1 MQVTTAEIIYPSS
14 DGQPMAESTIQY
26 KLIVKIKEG
35 CESLFKDDPNVF
47 VAADLLWYPVE
58 GRIDISQAPDT
69 MVVFG
74 RPKGDRPSYI
84 QYREDNIGPQVVFE
98 IRSHNDRQTKM
109 NKKLAFY
116 QRHGVEEYYLYDPER
131 NELQGWQRIEGNL
144 EVIEPM
150 EGWISPRLEVRF
162 ELGEDGLE
170 IYRPDGEK
178 FLSYA
183 ELEEERVLSRQRLQ
197 QESQRA
203 EQESQRAEQAEQ
215 KVKQESQRA
224 EQANQRAEQAEQKA
238 KQADQ
243 IAQRL
248 AMRLRELNIDPDS
261 I

>member
-26 KLIVKIKEG
+26 ELIVKIKEG

-47 VAADLLWYPVE
+47 VVADLLWYPVE

-69 MVVFG
+69 MVIFG

-98 IRSHNDRQTKM
+98 IRSHNDTQTKM
-109 NKKLAFY
+109 NRKVSFY
-116 QRHGVEEYYLYDPER
+116 QRYGVDEYYVYDPER
-131 NELQGWQRIEGNL
+131 NELEGWQRIEGIL

-150 EGWISPRLEVRF
+150 EGWISPRLGVRF

-170 IYRPDGEK
+170 IYRPNGEK
-178 FLSYA
+178 FISYA
-183 ELEEERVLSRQRLQ
+183 ELEEERLLDRQRLQ

-203 EQESQRAEQAEQ
+203 EQESQRAEQ
-215 KVKQESQRA
+215 ESQRA
-224 EQANQRAEQAEQKA
+224 
-238 KQADQ
+238 
-243 IAQRL
+243 QRL
-248 AMRLRELNIDPDS
+248 AAKLRELNIDPDS

>member
-1 MQVTTAEIIYPSS
+1 MQVTTEEIIYPSS

-26 KLIVKIKEG
+26 ELIVKIKEG

-58 GRIDISQAPDT
+58 GKPEISQAPDT
-69 MVVFG
+69 MVIFG
-74 RPKGDRPSYI
+74 RPKGDRLSYI

-98 IRSHNDRQTKM
+98 IRSHNDSNTKM
-109 NKKLAFY
+109 NKKLSFY
-116 QRHGVEEYYLYDPER
+116 QRHGVEEYYLYDPQR
-131 NELQGWQRIEGNL
+131 NELEGWQRIEGNL

-150 EGWISPRLEVRF
+150 EGWISPRLGVRF

-170 IYRPDGEK
+170 IYRPNGEK

-183 ELEEERVLSRQRLQ
+183 ELEEDRLLDRQRLQ

-203 EQESQRAEQAEQ
+203 Q
-215 KVKQESQRA
+215 
-224 EQANQRAEQAEQKA
+224 
-238 KQADQ
+238 QADQ
-243 IAQRL
+243 RAQQADQRAQRL
-248 AMRLRELNIDPDS
+248 AAKLRELNIDPDS

>member
-1 MQVTTAEIIYPSS
+1 MQVTTEEIIYPSS

-26 KLIVKIKEG
+26 ELIVKIKEG

-58 GRIDISQAPDT
+58 GRPEISQAPDT
-69 MVVFG
+69 MVIFG
-74 RPKGDRPSYI
+74 RPKGDRLSYI

-98 IRSHNDRQTKM
+98 IRSHNDSNTKM
-109 NKKLAFY
+109 NKKLSFY
-116 QRHGVEEYYLYDPER
+116 QRHGVEEYYLYDPQI
-131 NELQGWQRIEGNL
+131 NELEGWQRIEGNL

-150 EGWISPRLEVRF
+150 EGWISPRLGVRF

-170 IYRPDGEK
+170 IYRPNGEK

-183 ELEEERVLSRQRLQ
+183 ELEEERLLDRQRLQ

-203 EQESQRAEQAEQ
+203 EQADQRAEQAD
-215 KVKQESQRA
+215 QRA
-224 EQANQRAEQAEQKA
+224 Q
-238 KQADQ
+238 QADQ
-243 IAQRL
+243 RSQRL
-248 AMRLRELNIDPDS
+248 AAKLRELNIDPDS

>member
-26 KLIVKIKEG
+26 ELIVKIKAG

-58 GRIDISQAPDT
+58 GRSEISQAPDT

-74 RPKGDRPSYI
+74 RPKGDHPSYI

-98 IRSHNDRQTKM
+98 IRSHNDINTKM
-109 NKKLAFY
+109 NKKLSFY
-116 QRHGVEEYYLYDPER
+116 QRHGVEEYYLYDPEI
-131 NELQGWQRIEGNL
+131 NELLGWQRIEKYL

-150 EGWISPRLEVRF
+150 EGWISPRLCVRF
-162 ELGEDGLE
+162 ELGEDELE
-170 IYRPDGEK
+170 IYRSNGEK

-183 ELEEERVLSRQRLQ
+183 ELEEQSLLDRQRLQ

-203 EQESQRAEQAEQ
+203 EQEAQRAEQEAQRAEQAD
-215 KVKQESQRA
+215 QRA
-224 EQANQRAEQAEQKA
+224 EQANQMAEQAN
-238 KQADQ
+238 Q

-248 AMRLRELNIDPDS
+248 AAKLRELNIDPDS
-261 I
+261 L

>member
-35 CESLFKDDPNVF
+35 CESLFKNDPNVF

-58 GRIDISQAPDT
+58 GRPDISQAPDT
-69 MVVFG
+69 MVIFG
-74 RPKGDRPSYI
+74 RPKGERPSYM
-84 QYREDNIGPQVVFE
+84 QFLEDNIAPQVVFE

-109 NKKLAFY
+109 NKKLSFY

-131 NELQGWQRIEGNL
+131 NELEGWQRIEGNL

-150 EGWISPRLEVRF
+150 EGWISPRLGVRF

-170 IYRPDGEK
+170 IYRPDGQR

-183 ELEEERVLSRQRLQ
+183 ELEEQGELNRQRAEQ
-197 QESQRA
+197 AVQRA
-203 EQESQRAEQAEQ
+203 EQESQRAE
-215 KVKQESQRA
+215 
-224 EQANQRAEQAEQKA
+224 
-238 KQADQ
+238 
-243 IAQRL
+243 RL
-248 AMRLRELNIDPDS
+248 ATKLRELNIDPDR

>member
-26 KLIVKIKEG
+26 ELIVKIKEG

-58 GRIDISQAPDT
+58 GRSEISQAPDT

-74 RPKGDRPSYI
+74 RPKGDRLSYI
-84 QYREDNIGPQVVFE
+84 QCREDNITPQVVFE

-150 EGWISPRLEVRF
+150 EGWISPRLGVRF
-162 ELGEDGLE
+162 ELGSDGLE

-178 FLSYA
+178 FISYA
-183 ELEEERVLSRQRLQ
+183 ELEADRVLSRQRLQ

-203 EQESQRAEQAEQ
+203 EQAEQ
-215 KVKQESQRA
+215 KSE
-224 EQANQRAEQAEQKA
+224 
-238 KQADQ
+238 
-243 IAQRL
+243 RL
-248 AMRLRELNIDPDS
+248 AAKLRELNIDPDN

>member
-35 CESLFKDDPNVF
+35 CESLFKNDPNVF

-58 GRIDISQAPDT
+58 GRPDISQAPDT
-69 MVVFG
+69 MVIFG
-74 RPKGDRPSYI
+74 RPKGERPSYM
-84 QYREDNIGPQVVFE
+84 QFLEDNIAPQVVFE

-109 NKKLAFY
+109 NKKLSFY

-131 NELQGWQRIEGNL
+131 NELEGWQRIEGNL

-150 EGWISPRLEVRF
+150 EGWISPRLGVRF

-170 IYRPDGEK
+170 IYQPDGEA
-178 FLSYA
+178 FVSPE
-183 ELEEERVLSRQRLQ
+183 ELREERDFER
-197 QESQRA
+197 
-203 EQESQRAEQAEQ
+203 QRAEQA
-215 KVKQESQRA
+215 VQRA
-224 EQANQRAEQAEQKA
+224 E
-238 KQADQ
+238 
-243 IAQRL
+243 RL
-248 AMRLRELNIDPDS
+248 AAKLRELNIDPDR

>member
-26 KLIVKIKEG
+26 ELIVKIKEG
-35 CESLFKDDPNVF
+35 CESLFKNDPNVF

-58 GRIDISQAPDT
+58 GRPDISQAPDT

-84 QYREDNIGPQVVFE
+84 QYREDNIAPQVVFE

-109 NKKLAFY
+109 NKKLSFY
-116 QRHGVEEYYLYDPER
+116 QRHGVEEYYVYDPER
-131 NELQGWQRIEGNL
+131 NELEGWQRIEGIL

-150 EGWISPRLEVRF
+150 EGWISPRLGVRF
-162 ELGEDGLE
+162 ELVEDRLE
-170 IYRPDGEK
+170 IYRPDGEQ

-183 ELEEERVLSRQRLQ
+183 ELEEQRGLYRQRLQ

-203 EQESQRAEQAEQ
+203 EQESQRAE
-215 KVKQESQRA
+215 
-224 EQANQRAEQAEQKA
+224 
-238 KQADQ
+238 
-243 IAQRL
+243 RL
-248 AMRLRELNIDPDS
+248 AAKLRELNIDPDS

>member
-1 MQVTTAEIIYPSS
+1 MQVTTQEIIYPSS

-69 MVVFG
+69 MVIFR

-98 IRSHNDRQTKM
+98 IRSHNDSNTKM
-109 NKKLAFY
+109 NKKLSFY

-131 NELQGWQRIEGNL
+131 NELEGWQRIEGDL

-150 EGWISPRLEVRF
+150 EGWISPRLGVRF

-170 IYRPDGEK
+170 IYRPNGEK

-183 ELEEERVLSRQRLQ
+183 ELEEERLLDRQRLQ

-203 EQESQRAEQAEQ
+203 EQEFQRAE
-215 KVKQESQRA
+215 QESQRA
-224 EQANQRAEQAEQKA
+224 EQANKIAE
-238 KQADQ
+238 
-243 IAQRL
+243 RL
-248 AMRLRELNIDPDS
+248 AAKLRELNIDPDS